1 MRNNKSDTVTEAVI
15 EVIEYKILLQNVG
28 LSVNF
33 RSNCVSANYFVLFI
47 EVVV

>member
-15 EVIEYKILLQNVG
+15 EVIEYKILLQNVE
-28 LSVNF
+28 LS
-33 RSNCVSANYFVLFI
+33 SNCVSANYFVLFI